1 MVAAFHARGIEVW
14 LDVVY
19 NHTGESGNW
28 DATKQ
33 VAEVTSFRGLDN
45 IDFYQLP
52 GGDPASYFDTTGVG
66 NNFNVAN
73 AEPRRL
79 VLDSLRYWALTMGVD
94 GFRFDLAAELG
105 RDAAPSYNFNAG
117 AQLLTDIASFAG
129 TNNLDVIAE
138 PWDIGAYGVGQF
150 PSGWGEWNGKFRDAT
165 RRFFNGDLSGASGL
179 TYADAFYGDF
189 GDYNDQGGAAKSVNF
204 LVAHDGFTL
213 ADLVSYGAKTNGARA
228 WPFGP
233 SDGGSD
239 GNDSWD
245 SGGDQ
250 ALRRQ
255 RLRSLLTWQ
264 MLSRGVP
271 MIVAGDEL
279 ARTQN
284 GNNNPYN
291 VDAPGTW
298 NNYGMIATDSPQLT
312 STGVS
317 GEAYHNNLGTDAH
330 ADGKNALFQ
339 LTRQLIALRRSSR
352 ALRQADY
359 AMPILFAKNDGSAGF
374 NSHADRAVRIQL
386 DGSSVGDTDYL
397 LYVNNW
403 TGTVAFTTP
412 APDAGKKWV
421 RLIDTAAW
429 AESHDNIWSDAE
441 ADTIAGTYDAHPWSV
456 VVLKAVAN

>member
-1 MVAAFHARGIEVW
+1 
-14 LDVVY
+14 
-19 NHTGESGNW
+19 
-28 DATKQ
+28 
-33 VAEVTSFRGLDN
+33 
-45 IDFYQLP
+45 
-52 GGDPASYFDTTGVG
+52 
-66 NNFNVAN
+66 
-73 AEPRRL
+73 
-79 VLDSLRYWALTMGVD
+79 MGAD

-105 RDAAPSYNFNAG
+105 RDAAPGYGFNAH
-117 AQLLTDIASFAG
+117 AQLLVDIASLASAK
-129 TNNLDVIAE
+129 NVEVIAE

-150 PSGWGEWNGKFRDAT
+150 PNGWGEWNGKFRDAS
-165 RRFFNGDLSGASGL
+165 RRFFNGDLSGSNGI

-189 GDYNDQGGAAKSVNF
+189 NDYNDQGGAGKTVNF

-213 ADLVSYGAKTNGARA
+213 ADLVSYGAKTNAARS

-245 SGGDQ
+245 TGGDQ

-255 RLRSLLTWQ
+255 RFRSLLVWE
-264 MLSRGVP
+264 MFSRGVP

-291 VDAPGTW
+291 LDAPGTW
-298 NNYGMIATDSPQLT
+298 NNYGMIATDSPHQVA
-312 STGVS
+312 TGAT
-317 GEAYHNNLGTDAH
+317 GEAYHNNFATDAH

-339 LTRQLIALRRSSR
+339 FARQLIALRRSAK
-352 ALRQADY
+352 ALRQGDY
-359 AMPILFAKNDGSAGF
+359 AMAISFAKNDGSGGF
-374 NSHADRAVRIQL
+374 NSHSDRAVRIQL
-386 DGSSVGDTDYL
+386 DGSSVGDSDYL

-403 TGTVAFTTP
+403 TATVTFTPP
-412 APDAGKKWV
+412 APDAGTHWV

-441 ADTIAGTYDAHPWSV
+441 AATVSGTYDVHAWSI
-456 VVLKAVAN
+456 AVFKSVPN

>member
-1 MVAAFHARGIEVW
+1 
-14 LDVVY
+14 
-19 NHTGESGNW
+19 
-28 DATKQ
+28 
-33 VAEVTSFRGLDN
+33 
-45 IDFYQLP
+45 
-52 GGDPASYFDTTGVG
+52 
-66 NNFNVAN
+66 
-73 AEPRRL
+73 
-79 VLDSLRYWALTMGVD
+79 
-94 GFRFDLAAELG
+94 
-105 RDAAPSYNFNAG
+105 
-117 AQLLTDIASFAG
+117 
-129 TNNLDVIAE
+129 
-138 PWDIGAYGVGQF
+138 
-150 PSGWGEWNGKFRDAT
+150 
-165 RRFFNGDLSGASGL
+165 
-179 TYADAFYGDF
+179 
-189 GDYNDQGGAAKSVNF
+189 
-204 LVAHDGFTL
+204 
-213 ADLVSYGAKTNGARA
+213 
-228 WPFGP
+228 
-233 SDGGSD
+233 
-239 GNDSWD
+239 
-245 SGGDQ
+245 
-250 ALRRQ
+250 
-255 RLRSLLTWQ
+255 
-264 MLSRGVP
+264 

-317 GEAYHNNLGTDAH
+317 GETYHNNVGTDAH

-339 LTRQLIALRRSSR
+339 FARQLIALRRSSR

-359 AMPILFAKNDGSAGF
+359 AMPIAFAKNDGSAGF

-403 TGTVAFTTP
+403 TGTVTFTTP